1 MLSSKKRTQF
11 ADDVSNGF
19 TQATSTLLYTNPGW
33 LAANPGQ
40 IFGGAGWQGF
50 LIQTS
55 TASVYTNPAYD
66 SGQPALPFTRPVLK
80 EIF

>member
-19 TQATSTLLYTNPGW
+19 TQATNTLFYTNHGW

-40 IFGGAGWQGF
+40 IFGGRGDRPSLFKHRPQVF
-50 LIQTS
+50 TRTRRMTQ
-55 TASVYTNPAYD
+55 VN
-66 SGQPALPFTRPVLK
+66 QPALK